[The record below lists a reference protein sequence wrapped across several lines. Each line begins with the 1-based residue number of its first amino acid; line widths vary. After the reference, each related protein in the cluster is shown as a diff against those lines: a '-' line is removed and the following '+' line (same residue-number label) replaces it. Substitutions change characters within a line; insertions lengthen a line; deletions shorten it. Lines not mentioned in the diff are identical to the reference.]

1 VTRPDT
7 LPEWMLWTLV
17 CGLWLAEW
25 ISRNPTRLVAALASP
40 GLPRL
45 ALRHAMVASIL
56 LSYLVAQQ
64 SRSLPFI
71 YFAF

>member
-1 VTRPDT
+1 V
-7 LPEWMLWTLV
+7 
-17 CGLWLAEW
+17 
-25 ISRNPTRLVAALASP
+25 SRNQARIVATLTDP